1 MKLNK
6 LVLGLRLKITK
17 LSKKIGKNNEDN
29 GGIAIFWFCL
39 HNASQSPSTSTSQSE
54 ILKIKINDQI
64 IITIQI
70 NIEEE
75 GEEQQPADR

>member
-6 LVLGLRLKITK
+6 LVLGLRIFRLQKW
-17 LSKKIGKNNEDN
+17 SKNIGKNNEDN

-54 ILKIKINDQI
+54 ILKKNQ
-64 IITIQI
+64 
-70 NIEEE
+70 NMW
-75 GEEQQPADR
+75 